1 MQLFSTTRLT
11 SAFAMGAFGLLAACS
26 PRKEQTTDTLATTP
40 PAAATTPA
48 AGETTSAWTDA
59 NVVDVITVANQ
70 GEIDYSQ
77 LGVEKATNPSVK
89 QFAQLMV
96 KDHGTMLD
104 GVKSLAT
111 KLNLTPAPNDKVSDL
126 QKENQKDISD
136 LNGKTV
142 GKDFDKE
149 FMEEQVDMHQETLDL
164 LNDLDGKTTNADL
177 NPVRPCLL
185 PVPPRFWPVP
195 LAPLH
200 LRRPFVVAKPEKH
213 RLTEKSLVR
222 PLGVFDLAHN
232 LRLDPGRALI
242 LRHRPLTGWRRAPDR
257 IQIRVNRC
265 EFLPSEPAPG
275 PAAVDQFPVNVL
287 RQM

>member
-1 MQLFSTTRLT
+1 
-11 SAFAMGAFGLLAACS
+11 MGVFGILAACS

-48 AGETTSAWTDA
+48 PTPGETTSGWSAA

-111 KLNLTPAPNDKVSDL
+111 KLNVTPAPNDKVNDL

-149 FMEEQVDMHQETLDL
+149 FMDEQVDMHQETLDL

-177 NPVRPCLL
+177 K
-185 PVPPRFWPVP
+185 
-195 LAPLH
+195 AAIAD
-200 LRRPFVVAKPEKH
+200 AKPK
-213 RLTEKSLVR
+213 VQ
-222 PLGVFDLAHN
+222 AH
-232 LRLDPGRALI
+232 LDQAKAI
-242 LRHRPLTGWRRAPDR
+242 KDK
-257 IQIRVNRC
+257 
-265 EFLPSEPAPG
+265 
-275 PAAVDQFPVNVL
+275 VD
-287 RQM
+287 